1 MRRQNSIR
9 LVLALAALPLVNS
22 VALAQDGPVW
32 QVRRFDVTADVPA
45 ATTRSLAAR
54 AVITA
59 RNVGRGAGRTFTVR
73 ISPAAEVRGAT
84 VGGAAAQFTSR
95 AESRTKLNTVATTLP
110 APVAPGGE
118 VSVAFDYSVPVEV
131 NTGLAS
137 ISHEGSQFLPLS
149 NWYPTPNSP
158 VSPRGSD
165 TAPLRLTVNAPAGE
179 AVVSTGAL
187 TGSTFEQQL
196 NVQPFFLTGRW
207 ETVEGG
213 AEARGVSAYLPR
225 GAGAE
230 GRARAE
236 SLIALAAAA
245 RNFYAGLLGPAP
257 DAPVRLVA
265 VRRGAGFDGGGT
277 VLLDASVFRRTKT
290 DAVTALAISEAVA
303 RLWLGGA
310 TPVHGDGAGALRE
323 GLTRHL
329 ALRFIEKQFGAEAA
343 AAERLRGR
351 IAYAAVARR
360 DAPLS
365 VTNPLDPTYFTS
377 TASKGAM
384 IWRLAE
390 RVLGADEFASL
401 LRAQLQASR
410 ESGLTLAGFR
420 AALSERGGA
429 PLKLLLD
436 AGLDQPTELDLMIGL
451 PRPRGAEHLVALRNT
466 GQLPLTV
473 TVAGTTDRGE
483 RVTAEAALP
492 PQDFGDAV
500 LKTAAKIVRVEVDPD
515 KLYPQINYANDVM
528 PAAPALE
535 ESLADATRTLAA
547 QEFARSE
554 SIARGMLARAPLMQE
569 GRVLL
574 ARALLEQ
581 GKTDE
586 AEREFRAAAESV
598 LPLPDTLAWASV
610 GMGQIALRRGQAA
623 EAVRHFTEAVRAGA
637 GYAPTFAAR
646 AARLRADAAQGAPA
660 PPVEEPVRAAV
671 AQLDAAIKSG
681 RKAEIDALIA
691 PGELASFS
699 RGIVGSQPE
708 LWQSRVL
715 RTESL
720 GGDAVAADVEI
731 SARVLG
737 QNRNSTAVL
746 VFTRAGGRLQLVEIP
761 IFEEGAR

>member
-1 MRRQNSIR
+1 MIKNFS
-9 LVLALAALPLVNS
+9 LASLAAVLLLL
-22 VALAQDGPVW
+22 AGAGARAQDGPVW

-45 ATTRSLAAR
+45 ATVRSLAAR
-54 AVITA
+54 AIITA

-73 ISPAAEVRGAT
+73 INPAAEINSVT

-95 AESRTKLNTVATTLP
+95 LETRTKLNTVATTLP
-110 APVAPGGE
+110 APVQPGGE
-118 VSVAFDYSVPVEV
+118 VSVAFAYAVPAET
-131 NTGLAS
+131 NTGLAA
-137 ISHEGSQFLPLS
+137 ISPEGSQFLPLS

-179 AVVSTGAL
+179 TAVSTGAL
-187 TGSTFEQQL
+187 AGSTFDQTL
-196 NVQPFFLTGRW
+196 TVQPFFLTGRW
-207 ETVEGG
+207 ETVEGA

-225 GAGAE
+225 GATAE
-230 GRARAE
+230 ERARAE

-245 RNFYAGLLGPAP
+245 RGFYSTLLGPAP

-277 VLLDASVFRRTKT
+277 VLLDASVFRRPKT
-290 DAVTALAISEAVA
+290 DAVTALAVAEAVA

-310 TPVHGDGAGALRE
+310 TPVYGDGAGALRE

-329 ALRFIEKQFGAEAA
+329 ALRFIERQFGADAA
-343 AAERLRGR
+343 AAERLRER
-351 IAYAAVARR
+351 MAYAAIARR

-365 VTNPLDPTYFTS
+365 LTNPLDPTYFTS
-377 TASKGAM
+377 AANKGAM

-390 RVLGADEFASL
+390 RVVGREEFASL
-401 LRAQLQASR
+401 LRAQLQAAR
-410 ESGLTLAGFR
+410 ETGLTLAAFR
-420 AALSERGGA
+420 AALFERGGA

-436 AGLDQPTELDLMIGL
+436 AGLDQPTELDLLVGL
-451 PRPRGAEHLVALRNT
+451 PRPRGAEQLVALRNT
-466 GQLPLTV
+466 GQLPLLV
-473 TVAGTTDRGE
+473 TVVGTTSTGE
-483 RVTAEAALP
+483 RVTAEATLQ

-500 LKTAAKIVRVEVDPD
+500 LKTGARIVRVEVDPE
-515 KLYPQINYANDVM
+515 KLYPQIDYANDVM

-535 ESLADATRTLAA
+535 ESLADATRTLAG

-554 SIARGMLARAPLMQE
+554 SIAREMLARAPLLQE
-569 GRVLL
+569 ARVLL

-586 AEREFRAAAESV
+586 AEREFRAAADSA
-598 LPLPDTLAWASV
+598 LPLPDTLAWVAV
-610 GMGQIALRRGQAA
+610 GMGQVALRRGQPA
-623 EAVRHFTEAVRAGA
+623 EAVRRFTEAAQMGA

-671 AQLDAAIKSG
+671 AQLDAAIKAG
-681 RKAEIDALIA
+681 RKTEIDALIA
-691 PGELASFS
+691 PGELSSFS

-708 LWQSRVL
+708 SWQSRVL

-720 GGDAVAADVEI
+720 GGDRVAADVQI

-737 QNRNSTAVL
+737 QDRNSTAVL

-761 IFEEGAR
+761 IFEERGQ